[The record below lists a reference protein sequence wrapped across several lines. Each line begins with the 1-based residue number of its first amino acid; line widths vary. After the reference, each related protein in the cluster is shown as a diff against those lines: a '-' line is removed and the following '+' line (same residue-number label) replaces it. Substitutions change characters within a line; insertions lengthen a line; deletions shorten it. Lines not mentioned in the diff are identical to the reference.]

1 MDETWVCY
9 DRQLIDDQLY
19 ELWGKFK
26 ASVRILVLSDSCH
39 SGTVSVRFR
48 TSSPERSML
57 RAMPTS
63 VARD

>member
-26 ASVRILVLSDSCH
+26 ASVRILVLSDNCTAARYPQD
-39 SGTVSVRFR
+39 SGPRL
-48 TSSPERSML
+48 RSGL
-57 RAMPTS
+57 CSR
-63 VARD
+63 RRRGE